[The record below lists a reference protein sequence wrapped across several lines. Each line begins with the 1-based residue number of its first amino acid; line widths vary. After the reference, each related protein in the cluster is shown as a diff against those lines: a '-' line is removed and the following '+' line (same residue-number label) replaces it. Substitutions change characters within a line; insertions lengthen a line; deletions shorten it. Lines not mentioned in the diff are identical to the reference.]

1 MMHPKASRRNEC
13 SQNIVLNHCVEIY
26 RYKSFVPDSFL
37 SVTIPTLTT
46 TYFLRRPDPCMQCC
60 PSTSSER
67 NLPCCWCTRAR
78 AQSQGAT
85 RWPSTSIGRL
95 YEASRRRSVRKLW
108 MRCWR
113 RTASVPQLLTYSIRG
128 RTARRAGTGVGSGT
142 TIMRWRARTLTP
154 PVSQRRLTSS
164 VYQTPWH
171 VHGAPTSSVCPLRV
185 CAASSISLDSSTP
198 QASRPSCAHAT
209 ARGSLS

>member
-1 MMHPKASRRNEC
+1 MYA
-13 SQNIVLNHCVEIY
+13 VLPEYVLGAELAVLLVHTCESAIAGGDALALHEH
-26 RYKSFVPDSFL
+26 RPFVRAFSAT
-37 SVTIPTLTT
+37 V
-46 TYFLRRPDPCMQCC
+46 REEAVCM
-60 PSTSSER
+60 
-67 NLPCCWCTRAR
+67 
-78 AQSQGAT
+78 G
-85 RWPSTSIGRL
+85 
-95 YEASRRRSVRKLW
+95 
-108 MRCWR
+108 CWR

-128 RTARRAGTGVGSGT
+128 RTACRAGTGVGSGT
-142 TIMRWRARTLTP
+142 TMVRWRARTLTP

-209 ARGSLS
+209 ARRDSLS